1 VNKFNGNW
9 LQTADWVKFA
19 FQNEQFSDLAKLIA
33 DGVLFWHPV
42 LTGSG
47 VGKLDIVMSI
57 KSFQENERLISL
69 GKITQNG

>member
-9 LQTADWVKFA
+9 LQTADWVKVA

-42 LTGSG
+42 LTVRG

-57 KSFQENERLISL
+57 KSSQENERFISL